1 MVKDA
6 PGMGLYDAGGA
17 DLASEVLALAECERR
32 EPDEVILSLLQ
43 QALKERRV
51 AAQTRRS
58 WDSLSLREKQVAALI
73 CQGLTSRQT
82 AAKLFISPETVKT
95 HARHIL
101 RKFHLRSRID
111 LRKHLQGW
119 DLSAWAEDRTF

>member
-1 MVKDA
+1 MES
-6 PGMGLYDAGGA
+6 YDAGGA
-17 DLASEVLALAECERR
+17 DLANEVLALAERERR
-32 EPDEVILSLLQ
+32 EPDEVILSLLW

-51 AAQTRRS
+51 AARTRRS
-58 WDSLSLREKQVAALI
+58 WDSLSPREKQVAALI

-101 RKFHLRSRID
+101 RKFGLRSRID

-119 DLSAWAEDRTF
+119 DLSAWAEDHPG